1 MTECIIPETREVIRG
16 YTSFDGLTF
25 YVHEDTEEARN
36 LAKKRCRE
44 HENTARNVPFQRLIN
59 KGVIKEANVDGGI
72 RSFLEFYEGDDYHP
86 WFFKPTETQDVTD
99 LACYANTN
107 CESFGDIKPE
117 NLEVGETY
125 LIFASR
131 YTDSL
136 NGIFIYTQ
144 QTISEKFTKCYNA
157 LKKEMFD
164 SFVEPKEEEKAKPM
178 EDEKC
183 TTQ

>member
-1 MTECIIPETREVIRG
+1 MTECIIPETREAIRG

-44 HENTARNVPFQRLIN
+44 HENTARNVPFQRLVN
-59 KGVIKEANVDGGI
+59 KGVIKEANVDNGI
-72 RSFLEFYEGDDYHP
+72 RTFLEFYEDDDYHP
-86 WFFKPTETQDVTD
+86 WFFKPTEAQDVTD

-117 NLEVGETY
+117 NLEIGETY

-136 NGIFIYTQ
+136 NSIFIYTQ
-144 QTISEKFTKCYNA
+144 QTISERFTKCYNA

-164 SFVEPKEEEKAKPM
+164 SFVEPKEEKAKPT
-178 EDEKC
+178 EEE
-183 TTQ
+183 

>member
-44 HENTARNVPFQRLIN
+44 HENTARNVPFQRLVN
-59 KGVIKEANVDGGI
+59 KGVIKEANVDNGI
-72 RSFLEFYEGDDYHP
+72 RTFLEFYEDGDYHP
-86 WFFKPTETQDVTD
+86 WFFKPTEAQDVTD

-117 NLEVGETY
+117 NLEIGETY

-131 YTDSL
+131 YTDSF
-136 NGIFIYTQ
+136 NSIFIYTQ
-144 QTISEKFTKCYNA
+144 QTISERFTKCYNA

-164 SFVEPKEEEKAKPM
+164 SFVEPKEEKAKPT
-178 EDEKC
+178 EEE
-183 TTQ
+183 